1 MDSLKK
7 YQERKGELRFF
18 SHITS
23 WLKKECQGSF
33 LVVQWLG
40 LHNLI
45 AMAWVQ
51 SLVRE
56 LRSHKLHSWKKK
68 NGRIKCGVCS
78 WDWYSVLD

>member
-1 MDSLKK
+1 M
-7 YQERKGELRFF
+7 
-18 SHITS
+18 
-23 WLKKECQGSF
+23 
-33 LVVQWLG
+33 VQWLG

-68 NGRIKCGVCS
+68 NVRIKCGVCS